1 MRLIEEKEL
10 RLKSDI
16 EENIEMLIDWIT
28 ELEERLKR
36 LESKMIKEVKQSK
49 RV

>member
-1 MRLIEEKEL
+1 MSMRLIEEKEL

-36 LESKMIKEVKQSK
+36 LELYVKKLEVN
-49 RV
+49 